1 MRLATI
7 FAYLAGRRAA
17 ILEVASNRRA
27 LIVGALLVLSAA
39 LARNYDQASL
49 TNEPWRL
56 LGPFAASL
64 AISGPLFLTIYGIA
78 RWKGMESPGIGRAYL
93 SFLGLYWMT
102 APLAWLY
109 GIPYEAFLSPVEAV
123 RANLWT
129 LALVSAWRVALM
141 VRVVSVVFNIR
152 VRAAVPLV
160 MLVADIAA
168 LTALHLI
175 PLPIISVMGG
185 INPAN
190 EVVAV
195 NALLVKVV
203 GWLTLGV
210 WVALTAIV
218 AYSSGNVPEWQVPS
232 QSELV
237 GSSHGALIFSA
248 LIVAFWAAFLPFTQ
262 PAQILAR
269 RVERTY
275 RTDGPATALAVMS
288 AHERLDFPH
297 GWQPPPRRFPAEAPT
312 SELLDVLEILADQP
326 HADWV
331 RALYARRFK
340 EQVEYGLF
348 EWPAETLRL
357 HAVRLL
363 AIFTHLPQGRDL
375 AVALLHAEGGLEQSL
390 GPYSE
395 AAPDERAALE
405 ALVQLAGKEK
415 EEPPARAD
423 RTSP

>member
-1 MRLATI
+1 VPHVAL
-7 FAYLAGRRAA
+7 FAYLAGRRSA
-17 ILEVASNRRA
+17 ILEVASNRGA

-49 TNEPWRL
+49 TNEPRRL

-168 LTALHLI
+168 LTALHL
-175 PLPIISVMGG
+175 V
-185 INPAN
+185 
-190 EVVAV
+190 
-195 NALLVKVV
+195 
-203 GWLTLGV
+203 
-210 WVALTAIV
+210 
-218 AYSSGNVPEWQVPS
+218 
-232 QSELV
+232 
-237 GSSHGALIFSA
+237 
-248 LIVAFWAAFLPFTQ
+248 
-262 PAQILAR
+262 
-269 RVERTY
+269 
-275 RTDGPATALAVMS
+275 
-288 AHERLDFPH
+288 
-297 GWQPPPRRFPAEAPT
+297 
-312 SELLDVLEILADQP
+312 
-326 HADWV
+326 
-331 RALYARRFK
+331 
-340 EQVEYGLF
+340 
-348 EWPAETLRL
+348 
-357 HAVRLL
+357 
-363 AIFTHLPQGRDL
+363 PQGREL
-375 AVALLHAEGGLEQSL
+375 ARALRHAEGGLEQSL

-395 AAPDERAALE
+395 ATPDERAALE
-405 ALVQLAGKEK
+405 ALVKLAGNEK
-415 EEPPARAD
+415 TEPPARAD